1 MCLVIYILFVYFPNF
16 DKYDFY
22 TKMLDILSLGAIFS
36 GILVIT
42 SKSPV
47 ISVLFLIS
55 VFVNVAGY
63 LVLLGVGFIGISYI
77 VVYVGAV
84 TVLFLFVIIIINVEL
99 SELNAAGAEYTQ
111 NVPLAFI
118 MGSVLFYE
126 FFTVISSQ
134 FSMINSGYSISAY
147 FKQISQGTMT
157 QINTIFSNR
166 LFIDDFINI
175 SNVNMVFNPSAVDII
190 FSPTT
195 GLQVHSIGNILYTH
209 SAIWLIIAS
218 IILLLAIIAPITLSK
233 SQNTH
238 LFIYVNMI
246 SPINDL

>member
-1 MCLVIYILFVYFPNF
+1 
-16 DKYDFY
+16 
-22 TKMLDILSLGAIFS
+22 MLDILSIGAILS
-36 GILVIT
+36 GIFVIT

-84 TVLFLFVIIIINVEL
+84 TVLFLFVIIIINIEL

-118 MGSVLFYE
+118 IGSVLFYE

-134 FSMINSGYSISAY
+134 FSMINTGYNANIY
-147 FKQISQGTMT
+147 FKQFFQGIMT
-157 QINTIFSNR
+157 YINTIFANGIGDENS
-166 LFIDDFINI
+166 ISV
-175 SNVNMVFNPSAVDII
+175 SNVNIIFNPCAIDVM
-190 FSPTT
+190 FNPTT
-195 GLQVHSIGNILYTH
+195 GLQVHSIGSILYTH
-209 SAIWLIIAS
+209 SA
-218 IILLLAIIAPITLSK
+218 
-233 SQNTH
+233 
-238 LFIYVNMI
+238 M
-246 SPINDL
+246 

>member
-1 MCLVIYILFVYFPNF
+1 
-16 DKYDFY
+16 
-22 TKMLDILSLGAIFS
+22 MLDILSLGAIIS

-84 TVLFLFVIIIINVEL
+84 TVLFLFVIMMINIEL

-134 FSMINSGYSISAY
+134 FSMVNSGYNLSTY
-147 FKQISQGTMT
+147 FKQLSQGAIT
-157 QINTIFSNR
+157 QVNNA
-166 LFIDDFINI
+166 LGGGVHIDI
-175 SNVNMVFNPSAVDII
+175 SNVNMVFNPSAADVI

-195 GLQVHSIGNILYTH
+195 GLQVHSIGAMLYTH
-209 SAIWLIIAS
+209 SAMWLMLAS
-218 IILLLAIIAPITLSK
+218 IILLLAMIAPITLSK
-233 SQNTH
+233 SHQ
-238 LFIYVNMI
+238 
-246 SPINDL
+246 

>member
-1 MCLVIYILFVYFPNF
+1 MVHIFHSTSMYKINNLSFIRLFY
-16 DKYDFY
+16 
-22 TKMLDILSLGAIFS
+22 KMLDILSLGAILS

-84 TVLFLFVIIIINVEL
+84 TVLFLFVIIMINVEL

-118 MGSVLFYE
+118 IGSILF
-126 FFTVISSQ
+126 
-134 FSMINSGYSISAY
+134 
-147 FKQISQGTMT
+147 
-157 QINTIFSNR
+157 
-166 LFIDDFINI
+166 L
-175 SNVNMVFNPSAVDII
+175 
-190 FSPTT
+190 
-195 GLQVHSIGNILYTH
+195 
-209 SAIWLIIAS
+209 
-218 IILLLAIIAPITLSK
+218 
-233 SQNTH
+233 
-238 LFIYVNMI
+238 
-246 SPINDL
+246 

>member
-1 MCLVIYILFVYFPNF
+1 
-16 DKYDFY
+16 
-22 TKMLDILSLGAIFS
+22 MLDILSLGAILS

-84 TVLFLFVIIIINVEL
+84 TVLFLFVIMMINIEL
-99 SELNAAGAEYTQ
+99 SELNAGGSEYTQ

-134 FSMINSGYSISAY
+134 FSMISSGYSISTY
-147 FKQISQGTMT
+147 FKQIVQGTITYLNVAFFGQSTM
-157 QINTIFSNR
+157 
-166 LFIDDFINI
+166 NI
-175 SNVNMVFNPSAVDII
+175 SNVNMVFNPSAVDVI
-190 FSPTT
+190 FNPST
-195 GLQVHSIGNILYTH
+195 GLQVHSIGSMLYTH
-209 SAIWLIIAS
+209 SAMWLIIAS
-218 IILLLAIIAPITLSK
+218 VILLLAIIAPITLSK
-233 SQNTH
+233 K
-238 LFIYVNMI
+238 LVLVNLPNCKSDCQLKRI
-246 SPINDL
+246 FP

>member
-1 MCLVIYILFVYFPNF
+1 
-16 DKYDFY
+16 
-22 TKMLDILSLGAIFS
+22 MLDILSLGAILS

-84 TVLFLFVIIIINVEL
+84 TVLFLFVIMIINIEL
-99 SELNAAGAEYTQ
+99 SELNAAGSEYTQ

-118 MGSVLFYE
+118 IGSVLFYE

-134 FSMINSGYSISAY
+134 FSIINSGYNFSSY
-147 FKQISQGTMT
+147 MKQISQGTITYINSMFVND
-157 QINTIFSNR
+157 NTINAF
-166 LFIDDFINI
+166 NI
-175 SNVNMVFNPSAVDII
+175 NMVFNPSSFDSM
-190 FSPTT
+190 FSPSS
-195 GLQVHSIGNILYTH
+195 GLQVHSIGSMLYAH

-218 IILLLAIIAPITLSK
+218 IILLLAMIAPITLSK
-233 SQNTH
+233 S
-238 LFIYVNMI
+238 
-246 SPINDL
+246 

>member
-1 MCLVIYILFVYFPNF
+1 
-16 DKYDFY
+16 
-22 TKMLDILSLGAIFS
+22 MLDVLSLGAIFS

-84 TVLFLFVIIIINVEL
+84 TVLFLFVIMMINIEL

-134 FSMINSGYSISAY
+134 FNMANSGYNVSSY
-147 FKQISQGTMT
+147 FRQLSQGTITYM
-157 QINTIFSNR
+157 NTIF
-166 LFIDDFINI
+166 
-175 SNVNMVFNPSAVDII
+175 VNGNTTDTFNGLNHVQAVFNPSAVDVM
-190 FSPTT
+190 FSPTI
-195 GLQVHSIGNILYTH
+195 GLQVQSIGSMLYTH

-218 IILLLAIIAPITLSK
+218 IILLLAMIAPITLSK
-233 SQNTH
+233 SLSIH
-238 LFIYVNMI
+238 SI
-246 SPINDL
+246 SPQKTYRFCKSRFS